1 MSEVHPETDIDN
13 VCESV
18 CVRESMAHQRGT
30 KQRKY
35 NNGLIIIGNNG
46 LIITNNNDAPARDET
61 AEMSQV
67 KLV

>member
-1 MSEVHPETDIDN
+1 
-13 VCESV
+13 
-18 CVRESMAHQRGT
+18 MAIQRGT